1 MKQITFYF
9 DKDKID
15 LNYPTQKGT
24 ECIPLADIGPQILA
38 LLQLPASIT
47 ELTLD
52 YIAETIVFRSSF
64 DLFIHLYPGLSKKE
78 QEINK
83 LLGYESIDASNLLGL
98 SNALLNGLITRE
110 EFDSASIQE
119 CQTSGPNPSV
129 TKFLESL

>member
-9 DKDKID
+9 DSDKVD
-15 LNYPTQKGT
+15 LNYPSQKGT
-24 ECIPLADIGPQILA
+24 ECVPLADVRAQILEF
-38 LLQLPASIT
+38 LQLPAFIT

-52 YIAETIVFRSSF
+52 YITETIVFRSSF
-64 DLFIHLYPGLSKKE
+64 DLFIHSYPGLSKKE

-83 LLGYESIDASNLLGL
+83 LLGYESIDTSNLLGL
-98 SNALLNGLITRE
+98 GNALLNGLITLE
-110 EFDSASIQE
+110 EFNSASMQE